1 MAAKNSRAY
10 APVENTSVSVRLIQA
25 LNRGDATPQMQ
36 QDALKYIINTIC
48 RTYDMSYHPES
59 DRDTSFAEGRRFV
72 GLQLVKLLSLL
83 PDKLDKPK
91 KE

>member
-1 MAAKNSRAY
+1 MSVKNKAWM
-10 APVENTSVSVRLIQA
+10 PVTYTAQQVRLIQA

-36 QDALKYIINTIC
+36 QDALKFIINDLA
-48 RTYDMSYHPES
+48 RTYDMSFRPES
-59 DRDTSFAEGRRFV
+59 ERDTCFAEGRRFV
-72 GLQLVKLLSLL
+72 GLQLVTCLHLL

>member
-1 MAAKNSRAY
+1 VAVKNSKAY
-10 APVENTSVSVRLIQA
+10 APVENTSTHARLIQA

-83 PDKLDKPK
+83 PDRLDQPK